1 MQRFPTKR
9 RDCVPRI
16 RSLHPEQFTDDQFVS
31 CSPLARLLALGVRNQ
46 SDDNGIFEWNPVK
59 LKMRGPCRF
68 G

>member
-1 MQRFPTKR
+1 
-9 RDCVPRI
+9 VPRI